1 MEEIMKKLNYQP
13 STLSAG
19 ELNNPLMVIADFFDN
34 NELHE
39 VRDKL
44 WELYKGWVNNSI
56 DFAEGEENADMLF
69 FYSQLLLFINASFIN
84 TEKRKLEIQPP
95 NG

>member
-13 STLSAG
+13 NTLSAT
-19 ELNNPLMVIADFFDN
+19 ELNNPEMVIADFFDN

-44 WELYKGWVNNSI
+44 WELYKGWVNNSV
-56 DFAEGEENADMLF
+56 DFAEGPENADML
-69 FYSQLLLFINASFIN
+69 YLYGQLINMLNATYISN
-84 TEKRKLEIQPP
+84 EKKKS
-95 NG
+95 

>member
-13 STLSAG
+13 NTLSAQ
-19 ELNNPLMVIADFFDN
+19 ELENPLMVIADFFDN

-44 WELYKGWVNNSI
+44 WELYKGWVNNSV

-69 FYSQLLLFINASFIN
+69 LYAQLINMLNASYICN
-84 TEKRKLEIQPP
+84 EKNKS
-95 NG
+95 

>member
-1 MEEIMKKLNYQP
+1 MEEIMKKLNHQP
-13 STLSAG
+13 SNLSAQH
-19 ELNNPLMVIADFFDN
+19 LDKPLMVIAEFFEN

-69 FYSQLLLFINASFIN
+69 FYTQLIDMLNACYVYN
-84 TEKRKLEIQPP
+84 EKNK
-95 NG
+95 N

>member
-13 STLSAG
+13 NTLSAG
-19 ELNNPLMVIADFFDN
+19 ELNNPLTVIADFFDN
-34 NELHE
+34 NDLHE

-44 WELYKGWVNNSI
+44 WELYKGWVNNAV

-69 FYSQLLLFINASFIN
+69 LYTQLINMLNASYIYN
-84 TEKRKLEIQPP
+84 EKNKS
-95 NG
+95 